1 MNKDDI
7 LNILSD
13 IYNSVFEL
21 DDTIRECAQLNNTS
35 DMLENVD
42 DIIDALR
49 YMICEIESQ

>member
-13 IYNSVFEL
+13 IYNRVFEL